1 MKIKFIAYEAKD
13 QGKPSALHNVARVAW
28 IKKAGKN
35 GRSLGEIKKHK
46 KHYSRPQ
53 ADLNYDLKKKI
64 HQVKDR
70 DLGIKAHSEIF
81 LISL

>member
-46 KHYSRPQ
+46 KHYSIPQ
-53 ADLNYDLKKKI
+53 ADLNYDLKRRYIKLKI
-64 HQVKDR
+64 
-70 DLGIKAHSEIF
+70 ET
-81 LISL
+81 